1 LKTSP
6 SNIRAETNFY
16 FGKGQSGCKINQQ
29 TNMRTYKMTSRL
41 IVPLL
46 CTYAFCLSICATTTA
61 ETPDRPNALMCTPG
75 KLIFSEDFDPSTV
88 SERWGFK
95 ADFALRDGA
104 LLRTDVEPT
113 QSKRVFLK
121 DPSFH
126 NTIIQFD
133 FKLSGKTTD
142 LRLVTGSGGGYN
154 SVTQIHTGHFQI
166 NTPIDRDAGIVPAH
180 LGDCIRKSR
189 SGQWQTITVEYW
201 DDEIIAHLGDNDF
214 VLGRHPIIDRTRK
227 YFAFQF
233 DFPGASIDNIHVW
246 AATGQRDNWAETRQK
261 LTVIQADRD
270 PVKRDPAERY
280 KLEYM
285 NLKSRLTLGD
295 QAYRA
300 LVAKRDKLQAALHV
314 DYAEAFTTHKQ
325 IGKLIAKK
333 KQQLKASESEFKAME
348 MEVHRASRAEDAY
361 VLSTRP
367 EIARLKEDGV
377 AKQRYVSELG
387 QIRAQLEATG
397 DKQLAALVE
406 KTARRQAAL
415 EARFPE
421 AFESVDA
428 AVENRNAIRKSLNDD
443 PDFQDRNRAVVDAGK
458 SIKAYEEKAAPNLIQ
473 LATEAKAYLDSLKS
487 SGAK

>member
-1 LKTSP
+1 
-6 SNIRAETNFY
+6 
-16 FGKGQSGCKINQQ
+16 
-29 TNMRTYKMTSRL
+29 MRTHKMTTRL
-41 IVPLL
+41 IVSLL
-46 CTYAFCLSICATTTA
+46 CAFAFCLSICATTTA
-61 ETPDRPNALMCTPG
+61 EKPDPPSTLMCTPG
-75 KLIFSEDFDPSTV
+75 ELIFSEGFDPETV
-88 SERWGFK
+88 NDRWGFK

-113 QSKRVFLK
+113 ESKRVFLK

-201 DDEIIAHLGDNDF
+201 NDEIIAHLSNSEF
-214 VLGRHPIIDRTRK
+214 VIGQHPIIDRTRK

-246 AATGQRDNWAETRQK
+246 AATGQRDNWAETRRK
-261 LTVIQADRD
+261 LAVIQADRA

-285 NLKSRLTLGD
+285 NLKSRLTLED
-295 QAYRA
+295 QAYRG
-300 LVAKRDKLQAALHV
+300 LVAIHDKLQAALHV
-314 DYAEAFTTHKQ
+314 DYTEAFITHKQ

-333 KQQLKASESEFKAME
+333 KQQLKASDPEFKAME
-348 MEVHRASRAEDAY
+348 TEIHRASRAEDAY

-367 EIARLKEDGV
+367 ELARFKEDGV
-377 AKQRYVSELG
+377 PKQRFTSELG
-387 QIRAQLEATG
+387 QVRAQLEAAG
-397 DKQLAALVE
+397 DKQLAVLVAE
-406 KTARRQAAL
+406 TTERQVKL
-415 EARFPE
+415 ETRYPHV
-421 AFESVDA
+421 FESVDA
-428 AVENRNAIRKSLNDD
+428 AVEKRNTNRKSLNND
-443 PDFQDRNRAVVDAGK
+443 PSFQARNRAVVDAGK
-458 SIKAYEEKAAPNLIQ
+458 AIKAYEEQAAPNLTQI
-473 LATEAKAYLDSLKS
+473 ATEAKAYTDSLKS
-487 SGAK
+487 AGAK